1 MSDAS
6 PRGGPAAADPRFA
19 ARQAGLGAL
28 AEGLSIAWDA
38 VRANKVRSMLTVLG
52 VAVGV
57 SVVVAIAAL
66 ITGLRTSIMESFESA
81 GPNNFIVSRIDF
93 TAITISDGDSR
104 PPWWNRPEIQPE
116 EARRIASLPTVQ
128 EALYLF
134 DFQADI
140 AFESQRVSGVMAR
153 GFSSGWPA
161 YQPGDFLAGRD
172 FTPAEVDQNAAVV
185 VISSA
190 LAEELFGQRDP
201 IGKTVRVPNDF
212 RGTQEPF
219 TVIGVIEP
227 DENIFASAFEHFA
240 VFPWTAA
247 VRRLRQSDWQA
258 QIYVVPRDSVS
269 ITRAQDDVIAAL
281 RGMRGLGPGEEN
293 DFTLMASAQ
302 ILDMFNQLTA
312 IFFLV
317 ILLLGSAGLLV
328 GGVGVIGIM
337 LISVTER
344 TREIGV
350 RKAVGAT
357 RREILWQFLVEA
369 SLLTVSGAAVGML
382 IGFALAFAVA
392 TWTPLPA
399 EIPVW
404 AVGTALT
411 MAALTGMLF
420 GLLPAYRASRLEPVA
435 ALRYE

>member
-1 MSDAS
+1 
-6 PRGGPAAADPRFA
+6 
-19 ARQAGLGAL
+19 
-28 AEGLSIAWDA
+28 
-38 VRANKVRSMLTVLG
+38 VL
-52 VAVGV
+52 
-57 SVVVAIAAL
+57 IAAL
-66 ITGLRTSIMESFESA
+66 ITGLRTSVMEGFEAA
-81 GPNNFIVSRIDF
+81 GPNNFMVTRFDF
-93 TAITISDGDSR
+93 TAVQQSTGDNR
-104 PPWWNRPEIQPE
+104 PPWWNKPEIEPL
-116 EARRIASLPTVQ
+116 EAERLGQLETIESALFNFGFSVDIGFEDRQMENVQ
-128 EALYLF
+128 S
-134 DFQADI
+134 QAY
-140 AFESQRVSGVMAR
+140 
-153 GFSSGWPA
+153 SSGWPA
-161 YQPGDFLAGRD
+161 YQPGDFIAGRD
-172 FTPAEVDQNAAVV
+172 FTPAEVDQNQAVV
-185 VISSA
+185 VISAA

-201 IGKTVRVPNDF
+201 IGKRVRVPNDF
-212 RGTQEPF
+212 RGTQETF

-227 DENIFASAFEHFA
+227 EENIFASAMQHFA

-247 VRRLRQSDWQA
+247 VRRLRQNDWQA

-269 ITRAQDDVIAAL
+269 VERVQDDVIAAM

-293 DFTLMASAQ
+293 NFSLMASAQ

-317 ILLLGSAGLLV
+317 ILLLASAGLLV

-369 SLLTVSGAAVGML
+369 SFLTVAGAVVGML
-382 IGFALAFAVA
+382 IGWALASAVA

-399 EIPVW
+399 EIPLWSV
-404 AVGTALT
+404 ATALT

-420 GLLPAYRASRLEPVA
+420 GLLPAYRASRLEPVT
-435 ALRYE
+435 ALRHE